1 MTRWYE
7 ERKKEHYFKEAK
19 RHGYR
24 ARSAFKL
31 KQIHNR
37 FDIFSKG
44 DTVLDLGAAPGG
56 WSQVAKE
63 FVGENGRVIG
73 LDILPVKPIRNVEFI
88 QGNITDSKTVDEL
101 KQQLNNRKADVV
113 ISDMSPDISGTY
125 SVDQARSIWLGENA
139 LDVAEQMLKP
149 DGTFVCKIFEGG
161 DTKEFVD
168 KVKRRF
174 YIVKKFS
181 PKASRKSSSEIY
193 IIAKSLKK
201 AHREI
206 FKIENNNL

>member
-1 MTRWYE
+1 MTHWHE
-7 ERKKEHYFKEAK
+7 ERKKEHFYKEAK

-63 FVGENGRVIG
+63 IVGENGRVIG
-73 LDILPVKPIRNVEFI
+73 LDILPIKPIEKVHFI
-88 QGNITDSKTVDEL
+88 QGDITDSKTVEEL
-101 KQQLNNRKADVV
+101 KQQLNNRKVDVI

-139 LDVAEQMLKP
+139 LDVAEQLLKP
-149 DGTFVCKIFEGG
+149 NGTFVCKIFEGE
-161 DTKEFVD
+161 DTKGFLD

-174 YIVKKFS
+174 YIVKKFL

-193 IIAKSLKK
+193 IIAKSLK
-201 AHREI
+201 
-206 FKIENNNL
+206 